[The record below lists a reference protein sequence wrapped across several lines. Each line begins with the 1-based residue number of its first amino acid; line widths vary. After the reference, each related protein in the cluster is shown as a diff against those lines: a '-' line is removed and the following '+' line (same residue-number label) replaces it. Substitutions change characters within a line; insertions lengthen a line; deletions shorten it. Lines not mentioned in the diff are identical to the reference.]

1 MAETASDYRKY
12 LDPRT
17 LARVGSIDLRARLVV
32 EGLMTGMHRSP
43 YQGISVEFAQH
54 RPYTFGDDTR
64 HVDWKVYGKTDKIY
78 LKQYLQ
84 ETNLHLIVIVDA
96 SESMGYG
103 TVRAAPDGDGDGTVA
118 SGVASR
124 VGRMISSVAGTAT
137 DAPTWTK
144 YDHATAIAAAL
155 AYMAI
160 QQQDSV
166 GLAIFDQALSRYFK
180 PSNSPAQ
187 WKIVV
192 NELQQ
197 VPRWNKTNTGKILD
211 QIAEKLNHRSLIVL
225 LSDFFDD
232 IESIKSGLRHLRY
245 KKHEVMAFQILDPAE
260 IEFPFEDTTLFK
272 GLEEAG
278 ELLTD
283 PRALR
288 EGYIAELARF
298 TNDLQKLC
306 RGMHIDFVRMNSGES
321 LDVALSGFLATRA
334 ASIK

>member
-1 MAETASDYRKY
+1 VADGAAS
-12 LDPRT
+12 
-17 LARVGSIDLRARLVV
+17 
-32 EGLMTGMHRSP
+32 
-43 YQGISVEFAQH
+43 
-54 RPYTFGDDTR
+54 
-64 HVDWKVYGKTDKIY
+64 
-78 LKQYLQ
+78 
-84 ETNLHLIVIVDA
+84 
-96 SESMGYG
+96 
-103 TVRAAPDGDGDGTVA
+103 
-118 SGVASR
+118 
-124 VGRMISSVAGTAT
+124 
-137 DAPTWTK
+137 WTK
-144 YDHATAIAAAL
+144 YDHATAIAASL
-155 AYMAI
+155 SYMAI

-180 PSNSPAQ
+180 PSNSPGQ

-192 NELQQ
+192 QELQQ

-211 QIAEKLNHRSLIVL
+211 QIAEKLTHRSLIVI

-232 IESIKSGLRHLRY
+232 IGSIQQGLRHLRY

-260 IEFPFEDTTLFK
+260 VEFPFEDTTLFK

-288 EGYIAELARF
+288 EAYIAELARF
-298 TNDLQKLC
+298 TADLQKTC
-306 RGMHIDFVRMNSGES
+306 RGMHIDFVRMNSGEP